1 LARIVLESEDIVAL
15 TAVGEARRLSAQ
27 VELWPGW
34 SFAATPVL
42 LCRPGWRMLLVGHPD
57 PPPGFEECDFL
68 AGGKAPDGL
77 VLARFS
83 RVPWIGGASGALELE
98 RGGAIDL
105 MRHMTA
111 VVPYPAADCPVP
123 GRVARLAAAA
133 CGAAFAAHLARRIGH
148 PPLGP
153 LPGYAALE
161 PVNNA
166 LGALEGLILHDALW
180 GEAGAAGA
188 GEAGAAGAGEAGAA
202 GAGEAARAL
211 VLVRRERRQ
220 NMDEVVIAREQRTE
234 LLSGLGAY
242 VAARAAQA
250 IQADAGGTWGASAR
264 AAAGDAL
271 AEWRGALRAVNRR
284 GRGAAGGRFRL
295 TGMACAFLLD
305 RLGRSSWH
313 DEASAGEALDAL
325 LERGV
330 RLDGGS
336 GDNSVVARTECR
348 YGYLDLLDE
357 ETAYVRQEQDR
368 RRGELRDLLG
378 GWVEAGDGDR
388 GQKIVFDVSRLELRG
403 MAWLEAGHR
412 PVNANVAVYHGP
424 VTFDF
429 GCALLSFNGL
439 PVAEDRKTGL
449 LHVNFP
455 GQAITMSGDGGPFS
469 IDRGAEFTTGLE
481 VDLPG
486 LYVAATRG
494 ALFDVDGELMVRLR
508 RPPAVWRRRPAA
520 KQAAAAGAAPGEAAP
535 AGATPGEDAAG
546 DDADGRSGSREG
558 AP

>member
-188 GEAGAAGAGEAGAA
+188 GEAGAAGAGEA
-202 GAGEAARAL
+202 ARAL

-242 VAARAAQA
+242 VAARAARA
-250 IQADAGGTWGASAR
+250 IEADAGGAWGASAR
-264 AAAGDAL
+264 AAAGDTL

-284 GRGAAGGRFRL
+284 GRGAACGRFRL

-313 DEASAGEALDAL
+313 DEASAGQAFDAL
-325 LERGV
+325 LERAV
-330 RLDGGS
+330 RLDGGY
-336 GDNSVVARTECR
+336 GDNSVVARTQHR
-348 YGYLDLLDE
+348 YGYLDLLE
-357 ETAYVRQEQDR
+357 EEMAYVRQEQER
-368 RRGELRDLLG
+368 RREELQDLLW
-378 GWVEAGDGDR
+378 GWAEAGDASR
-388 GQKIVFDVSRLELRG
+388 GQKIVFDVGRLELRG

-424 VTFDF
+424 VTLDF

-455 GQAITMSGDGGPFS
+455 GQAIRMSGDGEPFA
-469 IDRGAEFTTGLE
+469 IHRGAEFSGGLE

-494 ALFDVDGELMVRLR
+494 ALFDADGELMVRLR
-508 RPPAVWRRRPAA
+508 RPPTVWRRRRPAG
-520 KQAAAAGAAPGEAAP
+520 QGTGEAAP
-535 AGATPGEDAAG
+535 GGGAPA
-546 DDADGRSGSREG
+546 DDADGRSASREG